1 MPALP
6 PSAPRGGV
14 TQHGFVDGELVLR
27 FTPEGERAVAPMV
40 GKAPGPLRFGI
51 PSLDRL
57 NAKYRASALM
67 PVEGE
72 RGSYRLRMSHDANV
86 VRAAEEYGR
95 DPLVSQA
102 EPNYFLRIHRPAE
115 EPGAVRTDANP

>member
-1 MPALP
+1 
-6 PSAPRGGV
+6 
-14 TQHGFVDGELVLR
+14 
-27 FTPEGERAVAPMV
+27 MV
-40 GKAPGPLRFGI
+40 GKTPGPLRFGI

-57 NAKYRASALM
+57 NAKYRASALV

-72 RGSYRLRMSHDANV
+72 HGSYRLRMSHDANV

-102 EPNYFLRIHRPAE
+102 APNYFLRIHRPAE
-115 EPGAVRTDANP
+115 EPDAVRTEANP